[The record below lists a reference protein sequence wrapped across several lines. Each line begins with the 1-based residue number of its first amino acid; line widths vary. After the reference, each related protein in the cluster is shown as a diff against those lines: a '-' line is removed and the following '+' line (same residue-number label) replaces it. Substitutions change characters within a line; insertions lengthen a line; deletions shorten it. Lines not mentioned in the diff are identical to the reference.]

1 MKRSIISFFSAAV
14 LASLLFTSCKP
25 ADART
30 LYSRAK
36 RDYGSCT
43 VVSKTVDGDNTTL
56 VLHDDLQGFD
66 YTVSSSMEGI
76 YIDGSNFGSVPSSND
91 TFKVDLKKHVLS
103 VTAPALDAAC
113 SADNV
118 RYEPVKYMGD
128 DEEMLVI
135 RTENAEAGSKA
146 ALECAAAI
154 QEHNLNN
161 RLDGVCI
168 RVYADNEE
176 DYWADENYGSVK
188 LPDIVF
194 RTPEDERVDYY
205 TEMAHMQTD
214 PKAKY
219 LRKEKGR
226 FSDTGAELR
235 RVVDVMG
242 SDIPT
247 SQDSPVTFYYFESSD
262 GTEYYLC
269 DFNYYDEDH
278 SGFAWYTNYS
288 GDSNKG

>member
-66 YTVSSSMEGI
+66 YTVSSSMEAI
-76 YIDGSNFGSVPSSND
+76 YIDGSNFGSVPSSDD

-113 SADNV
+113 SGDNV
-118 RYEPVKYMGD
+118 RYEQPKYLGDGD
-128 DEEMLVI
+128 DILII
-135 RTENAEAGSKA
+135 RAENGDAGNKA
-146 ALECAAAI
+146 ALVCAAAI
-154 QEHNLNN
+154 QEQNLNS

-235 RVVDVMG
+235 RVVNVMG

-247 SQDSPVTFYYFESSD
+247 SPDSPVTFYYFESSD

-288 GDSNKG
+288 GKKGG